1 MRGCVSFRIKVQILA
16 FCTDVCTAHKP
27 NIVPHFAGK
36 TLKQYLTQN
45 FASVRDNVFDPYKIP
60 NCHTYMRPHP
70 RDGMERGLLLLVDG
84 PVGRLEIRV
93 LKQLAP
99 IPTEPLD
106 VLVVGLLEATLQ
118 TAIHRP
124 IPR

>member
-1 MRGCVSFRIKVQILA
+1 
-16 FCTDVCTAHKP
+16 
-27 NIVPHFAGK
+27 
-36 TLKQYLTQN
+36 
-45 FASVRDNVFDPYKIP
+45 
-60 NCHTYMRPHP
+60 MRPHP